1 MIDYDGLP
9 AGFPAE
15 RARNVR
21 LVVLDVDGV
30 LTDAGVY
37 IGEAGTVSLV
47 ELKRFDIQDG
57 LGIKFL
63 QLAGLEVA
71 VVSGR
76 YSSATESRARELG
89 ITEVHQDNGAR
100 KVEAIQGILD
110 RKGWSWDQV
119 AMVADDLPDLAVIRR
134 AGFPV
139 GVANAQP
146 EILAEVSWVTGAPGG
161 RGAVREFARALL
173 QARGDWDRLVE
184 EYASARD
191 LPSTEASS

>member
-1 MIDYDGLP
+1 MTDYDGLP

-37 IGEAGTVSLV
+37 IGATAAGERV

-63 QLAGLEVA
+63 QLAGVEVA

-76 YSSATESRARELG
+76 YSAATEERARELG
-89 ITEVHQDNGAR
+89 ITECHQDNRAR
-100 KVEAIQGILD
+100 KVVAIQGILD

-119 AMVADDLPDLAVIRR
+119 AMVADDLPDLAVVRR

-139 GVANAQP
+139 AVANAQP
-146 EILAEVSWVTGAPGG
+146 EILALAAWVTGAPGG

-184 EYASARD
+184 EYAAARD
-191 LPSTEASS
+191 LPEEEA